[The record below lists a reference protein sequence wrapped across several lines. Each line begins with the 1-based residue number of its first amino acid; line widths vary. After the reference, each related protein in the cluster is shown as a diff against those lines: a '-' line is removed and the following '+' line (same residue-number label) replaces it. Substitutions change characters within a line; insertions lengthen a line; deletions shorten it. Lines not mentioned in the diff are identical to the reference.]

1 MSTSRLLLGLVG
13 AGAAIAT
20 VGVLLAATSAPASR
34 GLAAIPHASELRCPT
49 CRNFAWH
56 GAMHRAVW
64 KNGWHHP
71 ACPLVRPASPP
82 PGFVETKGVGQTRAT
97 RPSCLECV
105 DKHLGAAWVLIAETR
120 DGYPHR
126 LRAIGHLHEAED
138 ESQEYPELH
147 EAIRR
152 ARKRYQQEGVCPD
165 FARLEAMVARRR
177 G

>member
-1 MSTSRLLLGLVG
+1 MSPSSRRTVLGAIGV
-13 AGAAIAT
+13 AGALTT
-20 VGVLLAATSAPASR
+20 VGVLLAAASPSSSAKVGAGVLPTADM
-34 GLAAIPHASELRCPT
+34 LRCPT
-49 CRNFAWH
+49 CRYYAWD
-56 GAMHRAVW
+56 ARLHRPVRW
-64 KNGWHHP
+64 DGGWHHP
-71 ACPLVRPASPP
+71 ACPLLRAL
-82 PGFVETKGVGQTRAT
+82 GAGAARRAT

-152 ARKRYQQEGVCPD
+152 ARKRYQQDDVCPD
-165 FARLEAMVARRR
+165 FARLEAMVTRRR